1 MSLLVD
7 NVVVDT
13 APSVP
18 YRFNY
23 LFDTAG
29 GPYNVRVTALD
40 NYGNVAGATEEVN
53 VTVIPSNLTVE
64 IDSPTNPGGDL
75 SYTLGDSI
83 DLEITANDV
92 DAFVTQVEIFNGE
105 TSLGIATGV
114 GGDQYRYT
122 IDTAT
127 AGIAPGTLNLS
138 ARATNNIGNNE
149 DALLSVNILPVVFS
163 VSFTDPT
170 ENPLELIAAA
180 GEFFDTS
187 YTFTVEV
194 GGIAAGS
201 LQSLVWQL
209 DSEDPVE
216 QADLGTGL
224 SFSQS
229 FTIDT
234 CATLFVTATN
244 TNGVA
249 VTTSVAIGTSFPD
262 PVSDSSDFVDYIYYQ
277 IRGTAPSQA
286 EKDAALGY
294 LVNNGDNAATRAELT
309 AGLYPDSQLLGSRQT
324 LVALVYKTVTGQ
336 WPTAAEME
344 SALLLLET
352 DPEALVSQTV
362 EAQSGDIN
370 SGGSETFTFNYTAG
384 TEVSIRVSP
393 DGSNGNSLS
402 DPTLTVNDPNGT
414 FVGFSDDNFGSG
426 TFSLDAVLTFTA
438 TQPGDYTATVRG
450 FSSFQSG
457 DFAIVSTSVST
468 ESNNDLLLARVLV
481 ESLQDSYNGA
491 NGFLADSD
499 VPNSGLAPQFVSQ
512 IYRNKHGVGITNF
525 NSSTLGARLTG
536 TDEDMGNGYIL
547 PGYSGDVLTFV
558 AAFALDTEL
567 AVGPLASL
575 KTADGYRYTS
585 QLFYGRPNNPLSGW
599 NAVATD
605 LQDEFN
611 IAKAVSDLLPN
622 LENPDLTE
630 YDGMTLEVALAT
642 IFIDPDFIT
651 QFPGSC
657 VATPPVSPVEA
668 AVASALVVAGEQQL
682 TGLTDDADGDGDIN
696 LIEYALGG
704 DPVDASNGAVVLQS
718 IEAPALA
725 AGPQTFVLTYV
736 QLEERPAGM
745 SIIVECSTD
754 LIQWQAADPF
764 SPVPAAD
771 QSGVPVG
778 YERVE
783 YRVILD
789 PVAQSCMFRVAVQV
803 E

>member
-1 MSLLVD
+1 
-7 NVVVDT
+7 
-13 APSVP
+13 
-18 YRFNY
+18 
-23 LFDTAG
+23 
-29 GPYNVRVTALD
+29 
-40 NYGNVAGATEEVN
+40 
-53 VTVIPSNLTVE
+53 
-64 IDSPTNPGGDL
+64 
-75 SYTLGDSI
+75 
-83 DLEITANDV
+83 
-92 DAFVTQVEIFNGE
+92 
-105 TSLGIATGV
+105 
-114 GGDQYRYT
+114 
-122 IDTAT
+122 
-127 AGIAPGTLNLS
+127 
-138 ARATNNIGNNE
+138 
-149 DALLSVNILPVVFS
+149 
-163 VSFTDPT
+163 
-170 ENPLELIAAA
+170 
-180 GEFFDTS
+180 
-187 YTFTVEV
+187 
-194 GGIAAGS
+194 
-201 LQSLVWQL
+201 
-209 DSEDPVE
+209 
-216 QADLGTGL
+216 
-224 SFSQS
+224 
-229 FTIDT
+229 
-234 CATLFVTATN
+234 
-244 TNGVA
+244 
-249 VTTSVAIGTSFPD
+249 
-262 PVSDSSDFVDYIYYQ
+262 
-277 IRGTAPSQA
+277 
-286 EKDAALGY
+286 
-294 LVNNGDNAATRAELT
+294 
-309 AGLYPDSQLLGSRQT
+309 
-324 LVALVYKTVTGQ
+324 
-336 WPTAAEME
+336 ME

-725 AGPQTFVLTYV
+725 VVLYPESV
-736 QLEERPAGM
+736 N
-745 SIIVECSTD
+745 S
-754 LIQWQAADPF
+754 
-764 SPVPAAD
+764 
-771 QSGVPVG
+771 
-778 YERVE
+778 
-783 YRVILD
+783 
-789 PVAQSCMFRVAVQV
+789 SCVCALVFD
-803 E
+803 